1 MGDDDVREPGQPETR
16 RKTDQEIFDEQIA
29 RASGKFIVQLGG
41 LGILAALVLS
51 TIALVVAANRSNTT
65 VTVPAAPT
73 GGQTTAAQAPQLT
86 GDALGEQIFVSGTP
100 GGAISC
106 GSCHTMAAAG
116 TSGTTGPN
124 LDKELTSDPASAT
137 RESIVDP
144 QQGDRARLPRQRDAV
159 ELRDRVDAAT
169 ARRGRQLR
177 LPQHQHQV
185 QELQD
190 SVALTMRNRAGRRDP
205 APERRAFRR
214 FNRGTARLR
223 SLIRSRPLAEHDD
236 PGAHPE
242 LFERVLLLQLG

>member
-1 MGDDDVREPGQPETR
+1 MGDDDVREPGQPETG

-65 VTVPAAPT
+65 VTVPTAPT
-73 GGQTTAAQAPQLT
+73 GGQTTAAQTPQLT

-137 RESIVDP
+137 RESIVVPNKEIVPGYHANVMPSNYATALTP
-144 QQGDRARLPRQRDAV
+144 QQLDAV
-159 ELRDRVDAAT
+159 VNYVYHST
-169 ARRGRQLR
+169 NTKFKNSKT
-177 LPQHQHQV
+177 P
-185 QELQD
+185 
-190 SVALTMRNRAGRRDP
+190 
-205 APERRAFRR
+205 
-214 FNRGTARLR
+214 
-223 SLIRSRPLAEHDD
+223 
-236 PGAHPE
+236 
-242 LFERVLLLQLG
+242 

>member
-1 MGDDDVREPGQPETR
+1 MGDDDVGEPGQPETR

-73 GGQTTAAQAPQLT
+73 AGQTSTGQPTQLT

-106 GSCHTMAAAG
+106 GSCHTMASAG

-124 LDKELTSDPASAT
+124 LDKELTSDPPSAT

-144 QQGDRARLPRQRDAV
+144 NKEIVPGYHANVMPSNYATALTPQQLDAV
-159 ELRDRVDAAT
+159 VNYVYHST
-169 ARRGRQLR
+169 NTKFKNTKTT
-177 LPQHQHQV
+177 P
-185 QELQD
+185 
-190 SVALTMRNRAGRRDP
+190 
-205 APERRAFRR
+205 
-214 FNRGTARLR
+214 
-223 SLIRSRPLAEHDD
+223 
-236 PGAHPE
+236 
-242 LFERVLLLQLG
+242 

>member
-1 MGDDDVREPGQPETR
+1 MGDDEVREPGQPETR

-51 TIALVVAANRSNTT
+51 TVALVVAANRSNTT

-73 GGQTTAAQAPQLT
+73 GGQTSAGQAPQLT

-124 LDKELTSDPASAT
+124 LDKELTSDPPSAT
-137 RESIVDP
+137 RESIVNPNKEIVPGYHANVMPSNYATSLTP
-144 QQGDRARLPRQRDAV
+144 QQLDAV
-159 ELRDRVDAAT
+159 VSYVYHST
-169 ARRGRQLR
+169 N
-177 LPQHQHQV
+177 
-185 QELQD
+185 
-190 SVALTMRNRAGRRDP
+190 TK
-205 APERRAFRR
+205 FRSSK
-214 FNRGTARLR
+214 TT
-223 SLIRSRPLAEHDD
+223 P
-236 PGAHPE
+236 
-242 LFERVLLLQLG
+242 